1 LAIVFIGSQ
10 SIGHDCLN
18 EVLNQG
24 VVVDALFTFEPDPHE
39 KWSRSTDTVAKKHGI
54 PIFFP
59 NELTVEK
66 IKEINPDLILI
77 VGYRKLIPQQIL
89 DIPKKGVIGL
99 HASLLPHLRGQAP
112 LNWSIIIGDTK
123 AGVTMFKMD
132 KGIDT
137 GDIIGQKETL
147 ISSKDTIVDLKQR
160 IQKLSVELVVE
171 FVPKILNDD
180 VRMKK
185 QPKEGTYG
193 CARIPEDAK
202 IDWSHNSANIY
213 NLIRGS
219 ESTYAAFT
227 YHNSKKLYVK
237 KAEIVNNG
245 KKYFGVTGQVAMTN
259 KDGSVIV
266 VTGDG
271 VIKITKVNF
280 ENEDEVDAKNI
291 LNSSKIRLK

>member
-1 LAIVFIGSQ
+1 MAVIFIGSQ

-18 EVLNQG
+18 EILNQG

-39 KWSRSTDTVAKKHGI
+39 KWLSSTDIVAKKYGI
-54 PIFFP
+54 PIFSP

-137 GDIIGQKETL
+137 GDIIGQKETI
-147 ISSKDTIVDLKQR
+147 ISSEDTITDLKQR
-160 IQKLSVELVVE
+160 IQKLSVELVSE
-171 FVPKILNDD
+171 FVPQILNGN

-185 QPKEGTYG
+185 QPEKGTYG
-193 CARIPEDAK
+193 CARIPDDAK
-202 IDWSHNSANIY
+202 IDWSHNSTNIY
-213 NLIRGS
+213 NLIRGL
-219 ESTYAAFT
+219 EPTYAAFT
-227 YHNSKKLYVK
+227 YYNSKKLYIK
-237 KAEIVNNG
+237 KAEKINTE
-245 KKYFGVTGQVAMTN
+245 KKYFGVSGQVAMTN
-259 KDGSVIV
+259 KDGSVLV

-271 VIKITKVNF
+271 VIKIIKVNF
-280 ENEDEVDAKNI
+280 ENEEELDAKNI